1 VSSPTTEVRAFL
13 CCSLLVLSTSLASAC
28 GHVGGYH
35 APPAPLLERA
45 FVAPSLDARDSLLY
59 EAQIATNVFL
69 VDQLL
74 DRVQS
79 LRDDTGSTERV
90 ADRLVV
96 VPMFRIRQL
105 KDSSAAV
112 RTPSFMP
119 SVFFERHYLRAD
131 TVRRTSN
138 SAKRE
143 LRAVVDEGYRLG
155 WTHHSNGQ
163 AGCFLAGYVSDSS
176 GDPDKCTAGPR
187 ADTTGVRLNRASGD
201 FSTTYWSGTL
211 FKRWLSVGEDQTE
224 RSAKEVAVGYQLHRF
239 GIFGDMRPQQRALY
253 GSHRLRLDAS
263 YRRRIGPLQGRVD
276 ALAEIAE
283 HTDRRITRWRAHV
296 DLSVR
301 FPSLLGTGAMVR
313 FLDGQDYYNIGFA
326 NRRSRVLFGLV
337 LDPSRLE
344 SPR

>member
-1 VSSPTTEVRAFL
+1 VRSRSTKVR
-13 CCSLLVLSTSLASAC
+13 SLAYCLSTVSATSFISAC
-28 GHVGGYH
+28 GHVGGYR

-45 FVAPSLDARDSLLY
+45 FVAPSLDARDSLLF
-59 EAQIATNVFL
+59 EAQVATNLFL
-69 VDQLL
+69 IDKLL
-74 DRVQS
+74 EQVQD
-79 LRDDTGSTERV
+79 LRNDALPINTVSE
-90 ADRLVV
+90 RLVV

-131 TVRRTSN
+131 TVPRIAN
-138 SAKRE
+138 SRKRQ
-143 LRAVVDEGYRLG
+143 LRGFRDLGYRLG

-163 AGCFLAGYVSDSS
+163 AGCFLAGYVADSS
-176 GDPDKCTAGPR
+176 GNPDRCTPGPR

-201 FSTTYWSGTL
+201 FSTTYWSATA
-211 FKRWLSVGEDQTE
+211 FSRWLSVETNQDE

-253 GSHRLRLDAS
+253 GSHRLRIDVS
-263 YRRRIGPLQGRVD
+263 YRRRVGPLQARVD
-276 ALAEIAE
+276 GLAEVAE
-283 HTDRRITRWRAHV
+283 RTDPRITRWRAHV

-301 FPSLLGTGAMVR
+301 VPGLLGTGAMVR
-313 FLDGQDYYNIGFA
+313 ILDGQDYYNIGFA
-326 NRRSRVLFGLV
+326 NRRSRVLFGVV
-337 LDPSRLE
+337 LDPSQLE